1 MSRAVIIVCAFAF
14 VGFVAAD
21 DAYAAPAASGYG
33 APAPQASGYGAPEA
47 GYGAPVTGGGSGYG
61 APATGYGPPDQ
72 TGSGSGDLLDLG
84 KLEELAPLF
93 LAVFAAI
100 ILANI
105 LGPLVGAL
113 FGLKAGLVAPIL
125 GPIGDAKGS
134 LVNIILGIFGLQLCD
149 ANLASFPAT
158 KKRSFED
165 APSEM
170 NSELM
175 QMLLG
180 RVSEAVQ
187 KYSS

>member
-1 MSRAVIIVCAFAF
+1 MSRAVVIVCAFAF

-21 DAYAAPAASGYG
+21 DGYAAPAPSGYG
-33 APAPQASGYGAPEA
+33 APAPQASGYGAPEPA
-47 GYGAPVTGGGSGYG
+47 YGAPVTGGGSGYG
-61 APATGYGPPDQ
+61 APATGYGPPEE
-72 TGSGSGDLLDLG
+72 TGSGDLLDLG

-149 ANLASFPAT
+149 TALAAFPA
-158 KKRSFED
+158 KKRSFDEA
-165 APSEM
+165 APSEI

-175 QMLLG
+175 QMLAG
-180 RVSEAVQ
+180 RVSEAIQ

>member
-1 MSRAVIIVCAFAF
+1 MSRAVFIVCALI
-14 VGFVAAD
+14 GFVAAD
-21 DAYAAPAASGYG
+21 DGYA
-33 APAPQASGYGAPEA
+33 APQASGYGAPA
-47 GYGAPVTGGGSGYG
+47 PAVTGYGAPDAAYGAPETGYGPPATGYG
-61 APATGYGPPDQ
+61 APAPITEGG
-72 TGSGSGDLLDLG
+72 GDLIDLG

-125 GPIGDAKGS
+125 GPIGSAKGS

-149 ANLASFPAT
+149 LTGAAFPAA

-165 APSEM
+165 GAPSEV
-170 NSELM
+170 NSEVMELLM
-175 QMLLG
+175 G
-180 RVSEAVQ
+180 KVGEAIQ

>member
-1 MSRAVIIVCAFAF
+1 MSRAVFIVCAFAF

-21 DAYAAPAASGYG
+21 DGYAAPAASGYG
-33 APAPQASGYGAPEA
+33 APAPQGGSGYGAPEA
-47 GYGAPVTGGGSGYG
+47 AYGAPVTGGGSGYG
-61 APATGYGPPDQ
+61 APATGYGPPEE
-72 TGSGSGDLLDLG
+72 TGSGDLLDLG

-149 ANLASFPAT
+149 ANLAAFPAR
-158 KKRSFED
+158 KRSFGDE

-175 QMLLG
+175 QMLAG
-180 RVSEAVQ
+180 RVSEAIQ

>member
-14 VGFVAAD
+14 AGFVAAD
-21 DAYAAPAASGYG
+21 DGYAAPAASGYG

-47 GYGAPVTGGGSGYG
+47 AYGAPATGGGSGYG
-61 APATGYGPPDQ
+61 APATGYGPPEE
-72 TGSGSGDLLDLG
+72 TSGSGDLLDLG

-105 LGPLVGAL
+105 LGPLVGTL

-134 LVNIILGIFGLQLCD
+134 LVNLILGVFGLQLCTAD
-149 ANLASFPAT
+149 LAAFPA
-158 KKRSFED
+158 KKRSFD
-165 APSEM
+165 DSAPSEI

-175 QMLLG
+175 QMLAG
-180 RVSEAVQ
+180 RVSEAIQ

>member
-1 MSRAVIIVCAFAF
+1 MSRAVFIVCALI
-14 VGFVAAD
+14 GFVSAD
-21 DAYAAPAASGYG
+21 DGYAAPQPSGYG
-33 APAPQASGYGAPEA
+33 APAPAVTGYGAPEVA
-47 GYGAPVTGGGSGYG
+47 YGAPDTGYG
-61 APATGYGPPDQ
+61 APATGYGAPEPQ
-72 TGSGSGDLLDLG
+72 EGGGDLLDLG

-125 GPIGDAKGS
+125 GPIGSAKGN

-149 ANLASFPAT
+149 LTGAAFPGT
-158 KKRSFED
+158 GKRSFSSD
-165 APSEM
+165 APSEV
-170 NSELM
+170 NSEVMELLM
-175 QMLLG
+175 G
-180 RVSEAVQ
+180 KVGEAIQ